1 MEVGQPSAP
10 APRAAREAA
19 KAALDLGRIGYTEAL
34 GISALRERI
43 ARHYREAYGVDIA
56 PERVV
61 VTTGSS
67 AGFVLA
73 FLSLF
78 DPGAAGRDH
87 GAGLSG
93 LSQHPGGARHRAGD
107 DPAHQGRRLD
117 HDGRGRR
124 KSPCGEALARH
135 SGHEPGQS
143 VRHHDRPQGPRRTRR
158 DLPPPRAL
166 VRLGRDL
173 SWPDLRRGRPRR
185 RSRPTTMR
193 S

>member
-1 MEVGQPSAP
+1 MTKSSADLRSPLIARRMERVSSFLAMDVLSAAAAKERRGDTVIHMEVGQPSAP

-43 ARHYREAYGVDIA
+43 ARHYRDTYGVSIA

-78 DPGAAGRDH
+78 DHGQRGGDH
-87 GAGLSG
+87 GTGLSG
-93 LSQHPGGARHRAGD
+93 LSQYPGGARHRAGD

-117 HDGRGRR
+117 HDGRGHR

-135 SGHEPGQS
+135 SCHEPRQS
-143 VRHHDRPQGPRRTRR
+143 HPAP
-158 DLPPPRAL
+158 
-166 VRLGRDL
+166 
-173 SWPDLRRGRPRR
+173 
-185 RSRPTTMR
+185 
-193 S
+193 